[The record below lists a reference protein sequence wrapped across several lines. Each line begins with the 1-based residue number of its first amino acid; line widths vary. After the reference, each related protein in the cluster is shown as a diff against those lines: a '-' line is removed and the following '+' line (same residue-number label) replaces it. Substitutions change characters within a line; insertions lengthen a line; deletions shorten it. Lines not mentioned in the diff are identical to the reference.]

1 MEIARQHE
9 TTTINE
15 LSGAE
20 CTRVLGVGP
29 AHELGPLFC
38 YIQAGG
44 EWYRFYIQQGILFWI
59 TTEPDPEDDLGEGE
73 EYADILEDA
82 GVNKSLI
89 ESIEMGDGCLTI
101 TFATGQRLTFRE
113 VSERGGMAV
122 S

>member
-9 TTTINE
+9 TTMINE

-44 EWYRFYIQQGILFWI
+44 EWYRFFIHHGILFWV
-59 TTEPDPEDDLGEGE
+59 TTEPDPEDDLAEGE
-73 EYADILEDA
+73 EYADILKDA
-82 GVNKSLI
+82 NVNKSLI
-89 ESIEMGDGCLTI
+89 ESVEMDDGCLTI
-101 TFATGQRLTFRE
+101 TLATGRCLKFRE
-113 VSERGGMAV
+113 VSERGGMSV
-122 S
+122 T